1 MIYAQSFWPL
11 IHNGV
16 ILYLFNSKLLY
27 SSSRILSYSMLTLRC
42 CLVIL
47 SKAHAT
53 ILKMG
58 GGHIREA
65 ARFTITLGA
74 NKISNF

>member
-1 MIYAQSFWPL
+1 M
-11 IHNGV
+11 
-16 ILYLFNSKLLY
+16 
-27 SSSRILSYSMLTLRC
+27 
-42 CLVIL
+42 
-47 SKAHAT
+47 

-74 NKISNF
+74 NKISNFKGKWLGNDETIVTLSDKIFIESHNAWYFKLKKKLLLC